1 MNVIEI
7 NNLTKDFGNS
17 KGIFDLSFSLKQ
29 GEVVGFLGSNG
40 AGKTTTIRHL
50 MGFIKADNGSAKI
63 LNMDCFK
70 NAYSVQE
77 KIGYL
82 PGEIAFMDNM
92 TGAEFIHF
100 MADMKNITDLQ
111 YARELIAYFD
121 IDTKI
126 KIKKMSKGMKQKIG
140 LIIAFMQ
147 DTPILIL
154 DEPTTGLDPLMQ
166 TKFVDLIKKEKAKG
180 KTILMSSHIFEE
192 IENTCERIVM
202 IKDGRLVADENIN
215 AMRNKM
221 NKHYEIS
228 FSNME
233 DVFDFMESDGYIRLK
248 ADCSIS
254 SKELYEIYRMWC
266 EENNLTPLKRRSFSD
281 AVIASQNK
289 YIGIYL
295 MKNHEGYHDPTAGK
309 AIRRAREVVKR
320 RDLYG
325 RKMRPLTYKFG
336 DLSGVPVIL
345 K

>member
-7 NNLTKDFGNS
+7 NNLTKDFGNN

-233 DVFDFMESDGYIRLK
+233 DAIHFQ
-248 ADCSIS
+248 
-254 SKELYEIYRMWC
+254 ELYSSNSYRKNNVVYLLSNQNINHLIRELSKFNIEDINARYQTL
-266 EENNLTPLKRRSFSD
+266 EEVFM
-281 AVIASQNK
+281 K
-289 YIGIYL
+289 Y
-295 MKNHEGYHDPTAGK
+295 
-309 AIRRAREVVKR
+309 
-320 RDLYG
+320 YG
-325 RKMRPLTYKFG
+325 GSEK
-336 DLSGVPVIL
+336 
-345 K
+345 

>member
-7 NNLTKDFGNS
+7 NNLTKDFGNN

-29 GEVVGFLGSNG
+29 GEIVGFLGSNG

-70 NAYSVQE
+70 SAYSVQE

-166 TKFVDLIKKEKAKG
+166 TKFVDLIKKEKTKG

-233 DVFDFMESDGYIRLK
+233 DAIHFQ
-248 ADCSIS
+248 
-254 SKELYEIYRMWC
+254 ELYSSNSYRKNNVVYLLSNQNINHLIRELSKFNIEDINARYQTL
-266 EENNLTPLKRRSFSD
+266 EEVFM
-281 AVIASQNK
+281 K
-289 YIGIYL
+289 Y
-295 MKNHEGYHDPTAGK
+295 
-309 AIRRAREVVKR
+309 
-320 RDLYG
+320 YG
-325 RKMRPLTYKFG
+325 GSEK
-336 DLSGVPVIL
+336 
-345 K
+345 

>member
-7 NNLTKDFGNS
+7 NNLTKDFGNN

-221 NKHYEIS
+221 NRHYEIS

-233 DVFDFMESDGYIRLK
+233 DAIHFQ
-248 ADCSIS
+248 
-254 SKELYEIYRMWC
+254 ELYSSNSYRKNNVVYLLSNQNINHLIRELSKFNIEDINARYQTL
-266 EENNLTPLKRRSFSD
+266 EEVFM
-281 AVIASQNK
+281 K
-289 YIGIYL
+289 Y
-295 MKNHEGYHDPTAGK
+295 
-309 AIRRAREVVKR
+309 
-320 RDLYG
+320 YG
-325 RKMRPLTYKFG
+325 GSEK
-336 DLSGVPVIL
+336 
-345 K
+345 

>member
-7 NNLTKDFGNS
+7 NNLTKDFGNN

-140 LIIAFMQ
+140 LIIAFMR

-233 DVFDFMESDGYIRLK
+233 DAIHFQ
-248 ADCSIS
+248 
-254 SKELYEIYRMWC
+254 ELYSSNSYRKNNVVYLLSNQNINHLIRELSKFNIEDINARYQTL
-266 EENNLTPLKRRSFSD
+266 EEVFM
-281 AVIASQNK
+281 K
-289 YIGIYL
+289 Y
-295 MKNHEGYHDPTAGK
+295 
-309 AIRRAREVVKR
+309 
-320 RDLYG
+320 YG
-325 RKMRPLTYKFG
+325 GSEK
-336 DLSGVPVIL
+336 
-345 K
+345 

>member
-7 NNLTKDFGNS
+7 NNLTKDFGNN

-233 DVFDFMESDGYIRLK
+233 DAIRFQ
-248 ADCSIS
+248 
-254 SKELYEIYRMWC
+254 ELYSSNSYRKNNVVYLLSNQNINHLIRELSKFNIEDINARYQTL
-266 EENNLTPLKRRSFSD
+266 EEVFM
-281 AVIASQNK
+281 K
-289 YIGIYL
+289 Y
-295 MKNHEGYHDPTAGK
+295 
-309 AIRRAREVVKR
+309 
-320 RDLYG
+320 YG
-325 RKMRPLTYKFG
+325 GSEK
-336 DLSGVPVIL
+336 
-345 K
+345 

>member
-7 NNLTKDFGNS
+7 NNLTKDFGNN
-17 KGIFDLSFSLKQ
+17 KGIFNLSFSLKQ

-233 DVFDFMESDGYIRLK
+233 DAIHFQ
-248 ADCSIS
+248 
-254 SKELYEIYRMWC
+254 ELYSSNSYRK
-266 EENNLTPLKRRSFSD
+266 NNVVYLLSNQNINHLIRELSKFNIEDINARLLLALP
-281 AVIASQNK
+281 AVQDTVNRT
-289 YIGIYL
+289 L
-295 MKNHEGYHDPTAGK
+295 ND
-309 AIRRAREVVKR
+309 
-320 RDLYG
+320 
-325 RKMRPLTYKFG
+325 F
-336 DLSGVPVIL
+336 
-345 K
+345 

>member
-7 NNLTKDFGNS
+7 NNLTKDFGNN

-215 AMRNKM
+215 TMRNKM

-233 DVFDFMESDGYIRLK
+233 DAIHFQ
-248 ADCSIS
+248 
-254 SKELYEIYRMWC
+254 ELYSSNSYRKNNVVYLLSNQNINHLIRELSKFNIEDINARYQTL
-266 EENNLTPLKRRSFSD
+266 EEVFM
-281 AVIASQNK
+281 K
-289 YIGIYL
+289 Y
-295 MKNHEGYHDPTAGK
+295 
-309 AIRRAREVVKR
+309 
-320 RDLYG
+320 YG
-325 RKMRPLTYKFG
+325 GSEK
-336 DLSGVPVIL
+336 
-345 K
+345 

>member
-7 NNLTKDFGNS
+7 NNLTKDFGNN

-166 TKFVDLIKKEKAKG
+166 TKFVDLIKKEKAKR
-180 KTILMSSHIFEE
+180 KTILTSSHIFEE

-233 DVFDFMESDGYIRLK
+233 DAIHFQ
-248 ADCSIS
+248 
-254 SKELYEIYRMWC
+254 ELYSSNSYRKNNVVYLLSNQNINHLIRELSKFNIEDINARYQTL
-266 EENNLTPLKRRSFSD
+266 EEVFM
-281 AVIASQNK
+281 K
-289 YIGIYL
+289 Y
-295 MKNHEGYHDPTAGK
+295 
-309 AIRRAREVVKR
+309 
-320 RDLYG
+320 YG
-325 RKMRPLTYKFG
+325 GSEK
-336 DLSGVPVIL
+336 
-345 K
+345 

>member
-7 NNLTKDFGNS
+7 NNLTKDFGNN

-233 DVFDFMESDGYIRLK
+233 DAIHFQKLYSSNSYRKNNVVYLLSNQNINHLIRELSKFNIEDINARYQTLEEVFM
-248 ADCSIS
+248 
-254 SKELYEIYRMWC
+254 
-266 EENNLTPLKRRSFSD
+266 
-281 AVIASQNK
+281 K
-289 YIGIYL
+289 Y
-295 MKNHEGYHDPTAGK
+295 
-309 AIRRAREVVKR
+309 
-320 RDLYG
+320 YG
-325 RKMRPLTYKFG
+325 GSEK
-336 DLSGVPVIL
+336 
-345 K
+345 

>member
-7 NNLTKDFGNS
+7 NNLTKDFGNN

-233 DVFDFMESDGYIRLK
+233 DAIHFQ
-248 ADCSIS
+248 
-254 SKELYEIYRMWC
+254 ELYSSNSYRKKNVVYLLSNQNINHLIRELSKFNIEDINARYQTL
-266 EENNLTPLKRRSFSD
+266 EEVFM
-281 AVIASQNK
+281 K
-289 YIGIYL
+289 Y
-295 MKNHEGYHDPTAGK
+295 
-309 AIRRAREVVKR
+309 
-320 RDLYG
+320 YG
-325 RKMRPLTYKFG
+325 GSEK
-336 DLSGVPVIL
+336 
-345 K
+345 

>member
-1 MNVIEI
+1 
-7 NNLTKDFGNS
+7 
-17 KGIFDLSFSLKQ
+17 
-29 GEVVGFLGSNG
+29 
-40 AGKTTTIRHL
+40 
-50 MGFIKADNGSAKI
+50 
-63 LNMDCFK
+63 MDCFK

-215 AMRNKM
+215 AMRKKM

-233 DVFDFMESDGYIRLK
+233 DAIHFQ
-248 ADCSIS
+248 
-254 SKELYEIYRMWC
+254 ELYSSNSYRKNNVVYLLSNQNINHLIRELSKFNIEDINARYQTL
-266 EENNLTPLKRRSFSD
+266 EEVFM
-281 AVIASQNK
+281 K
-289 YIGIYL
+289 Y
-295 MKNHEGYHDPTAGK
+295 
-309 AIRRAREVVKR
+309 
-320 RDLYG
+320 YG
-325 RKMRPLTYKFG
+325 GSEK
-336 DLSGVPVIL
+336 
-345 K
+345 

>member
-7 NNLTKDFGNS
+7 NNLTKDFGNN

-29 GEVVGFLGSNG
+29 GEAVGFLGSNG

-166 TKFVDLIKKEKAKG
+166 TKFVDLIKKEKTKG

-233 DVFDFMESDGYIRLK
+233 DAIHFQ
-248 ADCSIS
+248 
-254 SKELYEIYRMWC
+254 ELYSSNSYRKNNVVYLLSNQNINHLIRELSKFNIEDINARYQTL
-266 EENNLTPLKRRSFSD
+266 EEVFM
-281 AVIASQNK
+281 K
-289 YIGIYL
+289 Y
-295 MKNHEGYHDPTAGK
+295 
-309 AIRRAREVVKR
+309 
-320 RDLYG
+320 YG
-325 RKMRPLTYKFG
+325 GSEK
-336 DLSGVPVIL
+336 
-345 K
+345 

>member
-7 NNLTKDFGNS
+7 NNLTKDFGNN

-29 GEVVGFLGSNG
+29 GEIVGFLGSNG

-233 DVFDFMESDGYIRLK
+233 DAIHFQ
-248 ADCSIS
+248 
-254 SKELYEIYRMWC
+254 ELYSSNSYRKKNVVYLLSNQNINHLIRELSKFNIEDINARYQNL
-266 EENNLTPLKRRSFSD
+266 EEVFM
-281 AVIASQNK
+281 K
-289 YIGIYL
+289 Y
-295 MKNHEGYHDPTAGK
+295 
-309 AIRRAREVVKR
+309 
-320 RDLYG
+320 YG
-325 RKMRPLTYKFG
+325 GSEK
-336 DLSGVPVIL
+336 
-345 K
+345 

>member
-7 NNLTKDFGNS
+7 NNLTKDFGNN

-100 MADMKNITDLQ
+100 MEDMKNITDLQ

-233 DVFDFMESDGYIRLK
+233 DAIHFQ
-248 ADCSIS
+248 
-254 SKELYEIYRMWC
+254 ELYSSNSYRKNNVVYLLSNQNINHLIRELSKFNIEDINARYQTL
-266 EENNLTPLKRRSFSD
+266 EEVFM
-281 AVIASQNK
+281 K
-289 YIGIYL
+289 Y
-295 MKNHEGYHDPTAGK
+295 
-309 AIRRAREVVKR
+309 
-320 RDLYG
+320 YG
-325 RKMRPLTYKFG
+325 GSEK
-336 DLSGVPVIL
+336 
-345 K
+345 

>member
-7 NNLTKDFGNS
+7 NNLTKDFGNN

-166 TKFVDLIKKEKAKG
+166 TKFVDLIKKEKTKG

-202 IKDGRLVADENIN
+202 IKEGRLVADENIN

-233 DVFDFMESDGYIRLK
+233 DAIHFQKLYSSNSYRKNNVVYLLSNQNINHLIRELSKFNIEDINARYQTLEEVFM
-248 ADCSIS
+248 
-254 SKELYEIYRMWC
+254 
-266 EENNLTPLKRRSFSD
+266 
-281 AVIASQNK
+281 K
-289 YIGIYL
+289 Y
-295 MKNHEGYHDPTAGK
+295 
-309 AIRRAREVVKR
+309 
-320 RDLYG
+320 YG
-325 RKMRPLTYKFG
+325 GSEK
-336 DLSGVPVIL
+336 
-345 K
+345 

>member
-7 NNLTKDFGNS
+7 NNLTKDFGNN

-29 GEVVGFLGSNG
+29 GEIVGFLGSNG

-233 DVFDFMESDGYIRLK
+233 DAIHFQ
-248 ADCSIS
+248 
-254 SKELYEIYRMWC
+254 ELYSSNSYRKKNVVYLLSNQNINHLIRELSKFNIEDINARYQTL
-266 EENNLTPLKRRSFSD
+266 EEVFM
-281 AVIASQNK
+281 K
-289 YIGIYL
+289 Y
-295 MKNHEGYHDPTAGK
+295 
-309 AIRRAREVVKR
+309 
-320 RDLYG
+320 YG
-325 RKMRPLTYKFG
+325 GSEK
-336 DLSGVPVIL
+336 
-345 K
+345 

>member
-192 IENTCERIVM
+192 IENTCERIIM

-233 DVFDFMESDGYIRLK
+233 DAIHFQ
-248 ADCSIS
+248 
-254 SKELYEIYRMWC
+254 ELYSSNSYRKNNVVYLKLNQNINHLIRELSKFNIEDINARYQTL
-266 EENNLTPLKRRSFSD
+266 EEVFM
-281 AVIASQNK
+281 K
-289 YIGIYL
+289 Y
-295 MKNHEGYHDPTAGK
+295 
-309 AIRRAREVVKR
+309 
-320 RDLYG
+320 YG
-325 RKMRPLTYKFG
+325 GSEK
-336 DLSGVPVIL
+336 
-345 K
+345 

>member
-7 NNLTKDFGNS
+7 NNLTKDFGNN

-82 PGEIAFMDNM
+82 PGEIAFIDNM

-233 DVFDFMESDGYIRLK
+233 DAIHFQ
-248 ADCSIS
+248 
-254 SKELYEIYRMWC
+254 ELYSSNSYRKNNVVYLLSNQNINHLIRELSKFNIEDINARYQTL
-266 EENNLTPLKRRSFSD
+266 EEVFM
-281 AVIASQNK
+281 K
-289 YIGIYL
+289 Y
-295 MKNHEGYHDPTAGK
+295 
-309 AIRRAREVVKR
+309 
-320 RDLYG
+320 YG
-325 RKMRPLTYKFG
+325 GSEK
-336 DLSGVPVIL
+336 
-345 K
+345 

>member
-7 NNLTKDFGNS
+7 NNLTKDFGNN

-70 NAYSVQE
+70 NEYSVQE

-166 TKFVDLIKKEKAKG
+166 TKFVDLIKKEKTKG

-202 IKDGRLVADENIN
+202 IKEGRLVADENIN

-233 DVFDFMESDGYIRLK
+233 DAIHFQKLYSSNSYRKNNVVYLLSNQNINHLIRELSKFNIEDINARYQTLEEVFM
-248 ADCSIS
+248 
-254 SKELYEIYRMWC
+254 
-266 EENNLTPLKRRSFSD
+266 
-281 AVIASQNK
+281 K
-289 YIGIYL
+289 Y
-295 MKNHEGYHDPTAGK
+295 
-309 AIRRAREVVKR
+309 
-320 RDLYG
+320 YG
-325 RKMRPLTYKFG
+325 GSEK
-336 DLSGVPVIL
+336 
-345 K
+345 

>member
-7 NNLTKDFGNS
+7 NNLTKDFGNN
-17 KGIFDLSFSLKQ
+17 KGIFDLAFSLKQ

-233 DVFDFMESDGYIRLK
+233 DAIHFQ
-248 ADCSIS
+248 
-254 SKELYEIYRMWC
+254 ELYSSNSYRKNNVVYLLSNQNINHLIRELSKFNIEDINARYQTL
-266 EENNLTPLKRRSFSD
+266 EEVFM
-281 AVIASQNK
+281 K
-289 YIGIYL
+289 Y
-295 MKNHEGYHDPTAGK
+295 
-309 AIRRAREVVKR
+309 
-320 RDLYG
+320 YG
-325 RKMRPLTYKFG
+325 GSEK
-336 DLSGVPVIL
+336 
-345 K
+345 

>member
-7 NNLTKDFGNS
+7 NNLTKDFGNN

-111 YARELIAYFD
+111 YARELIAYFG

-233 DVFDFMESDGYIRLK
+233 DAIHFQ
-248 ADCSIS
+248 
-254 SKELYEIYRMWC
+254 ELYSSNSYRKNNVVYLLSNQNINHLIRELSKFNIEDINARYQTL
-266 EENNLTPLKRRSFSD
+266 EEVFM
-281 AVIASQNK
+281 K
-289 YIGIYL
+289 Y
-295 MKNHEGYHDPTAGK
+295 
-309 AIRRAREVVKR
+309 
-320 RDLYG
+320 YG
-325 RKMRPLTYKFG
+325 GSEK
-336 DLSGVPVIL
+336 
-345 K
+345 

>member
-7 NNLTKDFGNS
+7 NNLTKDFGNN

-50 MGFIKADNGSAKI
+50 MGFIKADNGSTKI

-233 DVFDFMESDGYIRLK
+233 DAIHFQ
-248 ADCSIS
+248 
-254 SKELYEIYRMWC
+254 ELYSSNSYRKNNVVYLLSNQNINHLIRELSKFNIEDINARYQTL
-266 EENNLTPLKRRSFSD
+266 EEVFM
-281 AVIASQNK
+281 K
-289 YIGIYL
+289 Y
-295 MKNHEGYHDPTAGK
+295 
-309 AIRRAREVVKR
+309 
-320 RDLYG
+320 YG
-325 RKMRPLTYKFG
+325 GSEK
-336 DLSGVPVIL
+336 
-345 K
+345 

>member
-7 NNLTKDFGNS
+7 NNLTKDFGNN

-29 GEVVGFLGSNG
+29 GEIVGFLGSNG

-50 MGFIKADNGSAKI
+50 MGFIKPDNGSVRI
-63 LNMDCFK
+63 VNMDCFT

-92 TGAEFIHF
+92 TGEEFIRF
-100 MADMKNITDLQ
+100 MADMKNMKDLQ

-121 IDTKI
+121 IDTKV

-147 DTPILIL
+147 DTSILIL

-166 TKFVDLIKKEKAKG
+166 TKFVDLIKKEKSKG

-215 AMRNKM
+215 TMRNKM

-233 DVFDFMESDGYIRLK
+233 DAIHFQ
-248 ADCSIS
+248 
-254 SKELYEIYRMWC
+254 ELYSANSYRKDNVVYLLSNENINHLIRELSKFNIEDINARYQTL
-266 EENNLTPLKRRSFSD
+266 EEVFM
-281 AVIASQNK
+281 K
-289 YIGIYL
+289 Y
-295 MKNHEGYHDPTAGK
+295 
-309 AIRRAREVVKR
+309 
-320 RDLYG
+320 YG
-325 RKMRPLTYKFG
+325 GNEK
-336 DLSGVPVIL
+336 
-345 K
+345 

>member
-7 NNLTKDFGNS
+7 NNLTKDFGNN

-29 GEVVGFLGSNG
+29 GEIVGFLGSNG

-50 MGFIKADNGSAKI
+50 MGFIKADSGSAKI
-63 LNMDCFK
+63 LNMDCFE

-92 TGAEFIHF
+92 TGEEFIRF
-100 MADMKNITDLQ
+100 MAEMKNIRDLH
-111 YARELIAYFD
+111 YAKELIAYFD

-126 KIKKMSKGMKQKIG
+126 KIKKISKGMKQKIG

-166 TKFVDLIKKEKAKG
+166 NKFVELIKKEKSKG

-202 IKDGRLVADENIN
+202 IKDGRLVADQNIN
-215 AMRNKM
+215 NIRNEM
-221 NKHYEIS
+221 HKHYEITFGS
-228 FSNME
+228 IEEAICFQGIYSEN
-233 DVFDFMESDGYIRLK
+233 SDRQENVVYLL
-248 ADCSIS
+248 
-254 SKELYEIYRMWC
+254 SKENVNHLVSELCKFNIVDINARYQTL
-266 EENNLTPLKRRSFSD
+266 EEVFM
-281 AVIASQNK
+281 K
-289 YIGIYL
+289 Y
-295 MKNHEGYHDPTAGK
+295 
-309 AIRRAREVVKR
+309 
-320 RDLYG
+320 YG
-325 RKMRPLTYKFG
+325 GSKK
-336 DLSGVPVIL
+336 
-345 K
+345 

>member
-7 NNLTKDFGNS
+7 NNLTKDFGNN

-29 GEVVGFLGSNG
+29 GEIVGFLGSNG

-233 DVFDFMESDGYIRLK
+233 DTIHFQ
-248 ADCSIS
+248 
-254 SKELYEIYRMWC
+254 ELYSANSYRKNNVVYLLSNQNINHLIRELSKFNIEDINARYQNL
-266 EENNLTPLKRRSFSD
+266 EEVFM
-281 AVIASQNK
+281 K
-289 YIGIYL
+289 Y
-295 MKNHEGYHDPTAGK
+295 
-309 AIRRAREVVKR
+309 
-320 RDLYG
+320 YG
-325 RKMRPLTYKFG
+325 GSEK
-336 DLSGVPVIL
+336 
-345 K
+345 